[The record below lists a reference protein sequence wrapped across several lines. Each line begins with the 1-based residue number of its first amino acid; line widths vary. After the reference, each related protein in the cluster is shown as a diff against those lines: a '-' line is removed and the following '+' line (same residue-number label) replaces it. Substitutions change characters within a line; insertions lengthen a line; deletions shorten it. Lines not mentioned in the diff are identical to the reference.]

1 MLASSTLGDY
11 SRCIIVGVFSDYI
24 GLVAVLVAENGD
36 YIVSKTATVVA
47 ENCCRFR
54 DIATVL

>member
-24 GLVAVLVAENGD
+24 GLVAVLVAENGEYNYGRQNRD
-36 YIVSKTATVVA
+36 CGRWKVKIVAVFAT
-47 ENCCRFR
+47 
-54 DIATVL
+54 